1 MATMVASITYTC
13 PEPFC
18 PVTARKKAA
27 AAFVATNV
35 TARITL
41 PPNLP
46 LSKGN
51 LTIDLGTLQP
61 GSTVQAKVRF
71 FLS

>member
-1 MATMVASITYTC
+1 MVASITYTC

-18 PVTARKKAA
+18 PATAGKKAA

-51 LTIDLGTLQP
+51 LTIDLGVETGQSSS
-61 GSTVQAKVRF
+61 GSSRRHNSKE
-71 FLS
+71 